1 MSISNVST
9 SGPTCNP
16 LPSPPSTAPLRPIPC
31 HRTLARPV
39 CAPASSA
46 GPPPPKVDAGPSNC
60 ARSSHHPASP
70 CLEFSNSSTEAAHL
84 STLWSNT
91 PKPWAFRSS
100 RTVSSLGESALSR
113 GATLEQN
120 GPGGASV
127 RWPTRAQ
134 DFALPAVLPA
144 PLLLRRALRL
154 ATYAAVQHPAAPAAM
169 SAASTSILGSSASWP
184 WELTPCTTPVSLPE
198 ATSVQHASGA

>member
-16 LPSPPSTAPLRPIPC
+16 LPSPPSTAPLRPNPC
-31 HRTLARPV
+31 HRTLDRPV
-39 CAPASSA
+39 CGPASSA

-60 ARSSHHPASP
+60 ARSSRHPASP

-84 STLWSNT
+84 STQWSNT
-91 PKPWAFRSS
+91 SKPWAFRSS

-113 GATLEQN
+113 GATLEKS
-120 GPGGASV
+120 GLGGASV
-127 RWPTRAQ
+127 HRPTLAQ
-134 DFALPAVLPA
+134 DFAPPADLPA
-144 PLLLRRALRL
+144 PHLLRLALRL
-154 ATYAAVQHPAAPAAM
+154 ATYAAVQPPAAPAAM
-169 SAASTSILGSSASWP
+169 SAASISILGSSASWP

-198 ATSVQHASGA
+198 APSVQNVFGA